1 MFSSFLVNFFQARRI
16 QKAGAVA
23 GIVIDHTVG
32 TSVTK
37 STMFAMSGDGNDDVT
52 IPMAFLF
59 YDDAVRLLEA
69 VRRNPDIDITLSSF
83 AALEEGLLLKTF
95 LG

>member
-1 MFSSFLVNFFQARRI
+1 MLLLSQARRI

-32 TSVTK
+32 SSVTK
-37 STMFAMSGDGNDDVT
+37 SAMFAMSGDGVDDVM

-59 YDDAVRLLEA
+59 YDDAVRLLKA
-69 VRRNPDIDITLSSF
+69 VQNNPDIDVTLSSYT
-83 AALEEGLLLKTF
+83 AIKEGL
-95 LG
+95 

>member
-1 MFSSFLVNFFQARRI
+1 M
-16 QKAGAVA
+16 
-23 GIVIDHTVG
+23 IDHTVG

-37 STMFAMSGDGNDDVT
+37 STMFAMSGDGVDDVK

-69 VRRNPDIDITLSSF
+69 VRTNPDLDITLSSF
-83 AALEEGLLLKTF
+83 AALDEGMLS
-95 LG
+95 